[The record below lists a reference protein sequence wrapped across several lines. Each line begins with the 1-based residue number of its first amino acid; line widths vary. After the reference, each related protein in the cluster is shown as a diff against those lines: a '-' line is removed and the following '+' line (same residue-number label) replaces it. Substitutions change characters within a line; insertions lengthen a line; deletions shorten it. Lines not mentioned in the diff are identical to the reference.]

1 MKRRILNI
9 LIAVDQLVWVLLTL
23 GHGEPDET
31 ISAAC
36 FRMEQA
42 GKAQGRV
49 FRPLV
54 DGIFSP
60 VEKEHCKKAFM
71 AEMKKI
77 QMPKEYR

>member
-1 MKRRILNI
+1 LKRRILNI

-42 GKAQGRV
+42 GKWQGRV

-54 DGIFSP
+54 DMLFRP
-60 VEKEHCKKAFM
+60 FEREHCKSAFLS
-71 AEMKKI
+71 ELKKL
-77 QMPKEYR
+77 QLPGEYR

>member
-42 GKAQGRV
+42 GKVQGRV
-49 FRPLV
+49 FRPVL
-54 DGIFSP
+54 DALFRP
-60 VEKEHCKKAFM
+60 FDAEHCRKAFD
-71 AEMKKI
+71 AEAGRK
-77 QMPKEYR
+77 QLPGEYL